1 MHTHHWYEACHP
13 AAELWT
19 TKICRSIDAFLC
31 VDQLLFG
38 PTHSQLSTMEIW
50 VLLSD
55 WSQRI
60 KSSAVEFPTKPGA
73 TNSVLGVETSESCER
88 QSPSQLFH
96 KRIQVHFYF
105 GSFWMSALSTFR
117 FLYSSFLILF
127 LSLSDLHLFWFCCQE
142 YEYEDVLEN
151 LLKHLVSLHEPQS
164 FKVESHRISV
174 TSWPPAS
181 QETIGAPAKTQFSI
195 VPVGFDS

>member
-1 MHTHHWYEACHP
+1 
-13 AAELWT
+13 
-19 TKICRSIDAFLC
+19 
-31 VDQLLFG
+31 
-38 PTHSQLSTMEIW
+38 
-50 VLLSD
+50 
-55 WSQRI
+55 
-60 KSSAVEFPTKPGA
+60 
-73 TNSVLGVETSESCER
+73 
-88 QSPSQLFH
+88 
-96 KRIQVHFYF
+96 
-105 GSFWMSALSTFR
+105 MSALSTFI

-127 LSLSDLHLFWFCCQE
+127 LSLSDLHLFCCQ
-142 YEYEDVLEN
+142 EYEDVLEN